1 MCAMANIR
9 TKHSF
14 HPRVLGQLSSLGMRI
29 SASRRLQRLR
39 QEDLAGMAGI
49 GRSTLVEI
57 EKGSPFVAMG
67 NYMSVL
73 LALGLF
79 DEAPPE
85 GESDVLLPGVT
96 SGMTADEQK
105 LVVHDLPKRVRHG

>member
-1 MCAMANIR
+1 MTI
-9 TKHSF
+9 TKTKYSF
-14 HPRVLGQLSSLGMRI
+14 HPTVLERLAGLGRRI

-57 EKGSPFVAMG
+57 EKGSPFVSMG

-73 LALGLF
+73 LALGLL
-79 DEAPPE
+79 DETSPD
-85 GESDVLLPGVT
+85 GMDVLLPGVA
-96 SGMTADEQK
+96 SAMTIDEQK